1 MGAQA
6 IEQAGAGR
14 IDRAA
19 AVWLATALVLSLATL
34 LVFTHLRRF
43 DAVPVAWPYDPT
55 FAAVAAGTAP
65 DRAPDP
71 TAPVAGWEVEGPR
84 SGITVEDGVLT
95 LRNDDPEGG
104 VGIRQLWRLDPNG
117 PRAFHLVATVA
128 SQDIAGT
135 RIGLRVGEVTLVADA
150 DIERAHFSVMNRL
163 AGLRGTHAPGRYV
176 EYFKFPGR
184 TERVELGIRLRH
196 ATGELQVSGLELQAL
211 EERPVFRWVTWALRA
226 AWAAT
231 LAAGCWLFWRGTDHR
246 ASALTLAAAAAAGF
260 VLLMMPEGVREGTIA
275 QVIGLLPK
283 RLAHD
288 DIAASAG
295 HFLIFAALGCLLR
308 LSRRQEPWWHQILL
322 LIGLA
327 GLSELLQFLA
337 ELRSPTL
344 DDWLTDTVGGVLGW
358 LPAMAWL
365 WWRQEGQFAT
375 QRGSSTTVPPQPA
388 KQLR

>member
-6 IEQAGAGR
+6 TERVGR
-14 IDRAA
+14 WRVDTAA
-19 AVWLATALVLSLATL
+19 MVWLGTALLLSLATL

-43 DAVPVAWPYDPT
+43 DAVPVPWPFDPA
-55 FAAVAAGTAP
+55 FATVADGTAP
-65 DRAPDP
+65 DRAPDATGP
-71 TAPVAGWEVEGPR
+71 AAGWEVEGPR
-84 SGITVEDGVLT
+84 AGIAVEGGVLT

-104 VGIRQLWRLDPNG
+104 VGIRQLWQLAPGG

-128 SQDIAGT
+128 SQDIQGT
-135 RIGLRVGEVTLVADA
+135 RVGLRVGEVTLVADA
-150 DIERAHFSVMNRL
+150 DIDRQHFSVMNRL

-176 EYFKFPGR
+176 EYFKFPAA
-184 TERVELGIRLRH
+184 TTRVELGIRLRH
-196 ATGELQVSGLELQAL
+196 ATGALTVSGLELQAL
-211 EERPVFRWVTWALRA
+211 DERPMFRWVTGALQV
-226 AWAAT
+226 AWAVV
-231 LAAGCWLFWRGTDHR
+231 LVAGCWLFWRGTDHR

-260 VLLMMPEGVREGTIA
+260 VLLMMPEGIRDGTIA
-275 QVIGLLPK
+275 RVIDLLPK

-295 HFLIFAALGCLLR
+295 HFLIFAAVGFLLR
-308 LSRRQEPWWHQILL
+308 LSRRQEPWWRQILL
-322 LIGLA
+322 LIALA

-344 DDWLTDTVGGVLGW
+344 DDWLTDAVGGVLGW

-388 KQLR
+388 KQPR